1 MKYIGCVPNFSEG
14 RNENTFELMKD
25 SLTGIPNVKL
35 LNIEPDAE
43 YNRVVITL
51 AGDENG
57 ILQSAIA
64 LSVTAASEI
73 DMRKHK
79 GEHPRIGAIDVVP
92 FVPIKN
98 ITMEECVTLSEIF
111 AERIA
116 NELDIPVYLYEAS
129 ARKPQRQNIVN
140 IRSGEYEG
148 LEAKLQDP
156 DWYPDFGTNKFN
168 PKLGAMITGAR
179 FYLISYN
186 VNLKVQDVS
195 YAKEIAEIIRE
206 SGKPKRDESGSIIK
220 VNGVV
225 LREPGRLKCVKAIAT
240 TIEKHK
246 MTRVCMN
253 LTNYNVT
260 GLHTAYEEVKKEAER
275 LGVEVYGSEINGI
288 IPLEAIVTT
297 GKYYAGE
304 KLSDESSLL
313 KIAIEKLELE
323 HFQPFN
329 VNEKIVDYMI

>member
-1 MKYIGCVPNFSEG
+1 MKCIGCVPNFSEG
-14 RNENTFELMKD
+14 RNENTFELMKE
-25 SLTGIPNVKL
+25 SLIGIPNVKL
-35 LNIEPDAE
+35 LNMEPDTE
-43 YNRVVITL
+43 YNRVVLTL

-57 ILQSAIA
+57 ILQGAIA
-64 LSVTAASEI
+64 LSVTAACEI
-73 DMRKHK
+73 DMHRHK

-111 AERIA
+111 AERISG
-116 NELDIPVYLYEAS
+116 ELDVPVYLYEAS

-156 DWYPDFGTNKFN
+156 EWYPDFGTNKFN
-168 PKLGAMITGAR
+168 PKLGAIITGAR

-195 YAKEIAEIIRE
+195 YAKEMAEIIRE

-225 LREPGRLKCVKAIAT
+225 LREPGRLKCVKAIGT
-240 TIEKHK
+240 TFERHK

-253 LTNYNVT
+253 LTNFNIT
-260 GLHTAYEEVKKEAER
+260 GLHTAFEEVKKEADR
-275 LGVEVYGSEINGI
+275 LGIEVYGSEINGI
-288 IPLEAIVTT
+288 IPLDALLAT
-297 GKYYAGE
+297 GRYYSDNKTA
-304 KLSDESSLL
+304 DESFLL
-313 KIAIEKLELE
+313 KIAIEKLGLE